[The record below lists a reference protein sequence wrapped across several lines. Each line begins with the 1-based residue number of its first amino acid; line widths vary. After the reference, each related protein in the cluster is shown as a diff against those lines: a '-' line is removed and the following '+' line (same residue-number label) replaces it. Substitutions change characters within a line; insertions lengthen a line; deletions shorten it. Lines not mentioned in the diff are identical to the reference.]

1 MERSLSTP
9 VEPLSL
15 AAVVLHTKQQ
25 ASKMVEA
32 AVAFPII
39 LAPLL
44 EQEPLIKAL
53 PGARQMA
60 VKAVVLAV
68 GLAPPEKQMRQVLVM
83 EGTAAQESVRQL
95 RGHPLVVQAAV
106 AVLAPVVEQAALALT
121 AVEVDKTLRPQEAER
136 QEP

>member
-1 MERSLSTP
+1 
-9 VEPLSL
+9 
-15 AAVVLHTKQQ
+15 
-25 ASKMVEA
+25 MVEA